1 MVFPTGGPLARHPSQ
16 LYEAFFEG
24 LVLFVILLWFIKPD
38 LFVPGETY
46 LPVAWDYSDLEEV
59 VTPYL
64 ADESA
69 RRRIA
74 DTARQRLREAL
85 SEDWFIARFQKVMG
99 QAGVL

>member
-1 MVFPTGGPLARHPSQ
+1 MSHVTTA
-16 LYEAFFEG
+16 
-24 LVLFVILLWFIKPD
+24 PD

-59 VTPYL
+59 VAPYL